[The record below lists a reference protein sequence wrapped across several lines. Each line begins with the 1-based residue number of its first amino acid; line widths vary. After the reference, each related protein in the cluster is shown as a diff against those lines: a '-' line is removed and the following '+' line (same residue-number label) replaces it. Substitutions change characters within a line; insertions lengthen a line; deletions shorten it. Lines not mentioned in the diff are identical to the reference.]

1 MTIYFINCLSL
12 IWEYTESHD
21 PPPRKKQLGRSVF
34 EHLRRACGLSCQV
47 EGERLTY
54 ECDLTRSE
62 GCLKGFLLL
71 CFVDSHGNAHSAHMQ
86 GTAWQQHDVATLR
99 FGDWFP
105 CPLTLFPFGN
115 TNSVPLEGT
124 VAPETGVRQASE
136 PHVCLGCVL
145 RSCCRPKPLPF
156 SFKRG
161 MLFPKK
167 LIELHFNLMY

>member
-34 EHLRRACGLSCQV
+34 EHLRRACGPSCHV

-105 CPLTLFPFGN
+105 CPYDVISLWKHELCATRGHRCSWN
-115 TNSVPLEGT
+115 
-124 VAPETGVRQASE
+124 GVRQASE
-136 PHVCLGCVL
+136 PHVCLCCVL
-145 RSCCRPKPLPF
+145 PSCCRPKPLPF

-161 MLFPKK
+161 TLFPNKF
-167 LIELHFNLMY
+167 IELTF